1 MERRK
6 FVKQCCL
13 SSIAVPFGASFLSS
27 CASLH
32 YAAATEETNRITI
45 PKSEFVIAKK
55 GGDRQRKFVLVKSNR
70 YNFPICIV
78 PKGDRY
84 VASLMKCTHR
94 GCELNIGGGIYSCPC
109 HGSEFTLEGKV
120 LQGPAIESLTTFEI
134 ETDNDNIYIKL

>member
-13 SSIAVPFGASFLSS
+13 GSVALPLGASLLNA
-27 CASLH
+27 CASMH
-32 YAAATEETNRITI
+32 YAQTTETSSKITI
-45 PKSEFVIAKK
+45 PKNEFVILKERGNK
-55 GGDRQRKFVLVKSNR
+55 TRKFVLVKSAR
-70 YNFPICIV
+70 YNFPICVV
-78 PKGDRY
+78 PTKNTY

-109 HGSEFTLEGKV
+109 HGSEFNLEGEV
-120 LQGPAIESLTTFEI
+120 LQGPAIEPLTTFEI

>member
-13 SSIAVPFGASFLSS
+13 SSVALPFGAAMLNA

-32 YAAATEETNRITI
+32 YAQFSESDKTITLS
-45 PKSEFVIAKK
+45 KKEFVIEKESGPK
-55 GGDRQRKFVLVKSNR
+55 QRKFVLVKSQQH
-70 YNFPICIV
+70 NFPICVV
-78 PKGDRY
+78 PTAGSY
-84 VASLMKCTHR
+84 TASLMKCTHR

-109 HGSEFTLEGKV
+109 HGSEFTLEGEV
-120 LQGPAIESLTTFEI
+120 LQGPAIERLTTFEI